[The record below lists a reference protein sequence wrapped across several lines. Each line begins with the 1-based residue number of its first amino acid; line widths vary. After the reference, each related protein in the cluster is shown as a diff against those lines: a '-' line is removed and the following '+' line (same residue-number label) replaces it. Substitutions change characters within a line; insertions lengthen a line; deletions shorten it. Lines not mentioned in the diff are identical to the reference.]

1 MKEYLKIHRDR
12 DRENA
17 LKVLVEEI
25 EELLDTSNEEL
36 VEKKLAKAN
45 ILVTADE
52 RVLDEYAVREYY
64 SWTDLDGLVGELT
77 VNVPKLEHIDV
88 EDLKELVEWMRKVIA
103 EEETL
108 EDIDYEYFDNYYHE
122 FFLKNFPNGEEAY
135 EAIFEECSVQEVIE
149 IAYEENDGDVILL

>member
-17 LKVLVEEI
+17 LKALIEEI
-25 EELLDTSNEEL
+25 EALLDTSNEEL
-36 VEKKLAKAN
+36 VKEKLAKAN
-45 ILVTADE
+45 TLVTADE

-64 SWTDLDGLVGELT
+64 GWTDLDGLVGELT
-77 VNVPKLEHIDV
+77 VKVPKLEHIDV

-103 EEETL
+103 EEESL
-108 EDIDYEYFDNYYHE
+108 EDIDYEYFDNYYRE

-135 EAIFEECSVQEVIE
+135 EAIFEECTVQKVIE